1 MRLTPKETDKL
12 MLHLAGTL
20 AKEGACVICSLE
32 DIRRYNYNERKEK
45 RV

>member
-20 AKEGACVICSLE
+20 AKERKDRGLKL
-32 DIRRYNYNERKEK
+32 NYPERSPIS
-45 RV
+45 VQNF